1 MFDCYDYESAVYD
14 DFAQWVTENYGN
26 EEYHETSDEAHAL
39 AGFMRENAAELAAY
53 KCGDDANAEKCA
65 VYALFNDKVFT
76 ADNVTGNGSGSY
88 WFSRAKA
95 SEALSC
101 NFDLLAR
108 IAGEYAPETLV
119 SVIQQGPEAAD
130 VAIRCM
136 ILPEAIN
143 KYLSE
148 YFDEAREELNE
159 EEEQADNE

>member
-1 MFDCYDYESAVYD
+1 MFDCYDYENAVYE
-14 DFAQWVTENYGN
+14 DFAQWLEDNYGD
-26 EEYHETSDEAHAL
+26 DEKFDYDSEAL
-39 AGFMRENAAELAAY
+39 ALANFINENAADIAAY
-53 KCGDDANAEKCA
+53 MCGEGEQAAKNAL
-65 VYALFNDKVFT
+65 YALLNDKVFT

-108 IAGEYAPETLV
+108 IAEEYSPETLV

-136 ILPEAIN
+136 LLPDAIN
-143 KYLSE
+143 KYLSW
-148 YFDEAREELNE
+148 YLDQARAANDEREEAA
-159 EEEQADNE
+159 Q